1 MGRVYMSK
9 ITAVGKFMHR
19 RIKNLQH
26 VGSVGL
32 EDTESGS
39 QLSKAIIA

>member
-1 MGRVYMSK
+1 MGRVHMSK
-9 ITAVGKFMHR
+9 IAAAGKFMHR
-19 RIKNLQH
+19 CIKNLQH

-32 EDTESGS
+32 EDRDSGS